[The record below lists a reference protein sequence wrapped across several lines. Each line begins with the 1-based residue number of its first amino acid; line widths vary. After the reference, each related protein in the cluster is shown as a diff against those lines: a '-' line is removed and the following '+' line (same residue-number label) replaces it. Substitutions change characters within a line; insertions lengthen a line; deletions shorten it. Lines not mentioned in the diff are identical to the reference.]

1 MVDDNYLKLINKFSM
16 LYKFY
21 FDYLFTLK
29 IGVAQ
34 LLQDLF
40 DSKEL
45 KLEPLSIISVILQL
59 ANVSPEFNKFSKNEE
74 NSDLTRTQVIE
85 IYRSN
90 MKSNIIE
97 ISNN

>member
-1 MVDDNYLKLINKFSM
+1 M

-45 KLEPLSIISVILQL
+45 KLEPLSIISVIIQL
-59 ANVSPEFNKFSKNEE
+59 ANVSPEVNKFLTKEE

-85 IYRSN
+85 LYRSN
-90 MKSNIIE
+90 MKSKIIE
-97 ISNN
+97 RSNN